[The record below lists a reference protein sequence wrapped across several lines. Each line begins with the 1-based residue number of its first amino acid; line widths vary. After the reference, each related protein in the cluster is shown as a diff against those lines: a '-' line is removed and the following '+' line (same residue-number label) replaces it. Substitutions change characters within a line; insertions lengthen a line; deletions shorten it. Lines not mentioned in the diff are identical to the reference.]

1 LTRLRGRSPLATWL
15 ASLLGFLLALP
26 SCATNPATGRKQLT
40 LISEAQELQ
49 MGQQADQEA
58 AAAIGLYDERGLGAY
73 VQQVGSTLAAQS
85 ERPSLEWTFR
95 VANDHAVNAFALP
108 GGHIYVTRGI
118 LTHMSSEAELASVL
132 GHEIGHVTARHTVS
146 QMTKAQLANV
156 GLALGMILRPQL
168 MNFGNLAELGLNLLF
183 LKYSRNDENQ
193 ADELGLRYISRTH
206 YDPQPMLT
214 LFDTLDRISSAEGE
228 GRVPSWLT
236 THPSPGNRS
245 QHISQL
251 IQQLPPGQK
260 GQTVRREEF
269 LRKIDGMVFGEDP
282 REGFFRENVF
292 YHPELRFRVAFPRG
306 WKTSNLKQAVGA
318 TSPNQDA
325 VVVVTLANRPSPEQ
339 AAREFF
345 SQQGVQQGPAWRGDI
360 NGLPAVANQF
370 AAVTDQGELRG
381 IAAFL
386 SHSGKVFQILGYTPA
401 SRYAQYDR
409 EITDSVNSFARET
422 DRRVLSVQPKHLE
435 IVPVTRET
443 TLQEFNQRHPSTVP
457 LSTLAIINEVDQNG
471 RLAAG
476 TLAKRVVGG
485 EVP

>member
-1 LTRLRGRSPLATWL
+1 MIRSRGRSPLAAWL

-40 LISEAQELQ
+40 LVSEAQEIQ

-58 AAAIGLYDERGLGAY
+58 AAAIGIYDERGLGAY

-95 VANDHAVNAFALP
+95 VANDAAVNAFALP

-206 YDPQPMLT
+206 YDPAPMLT

-228 GRVPSWLT
+228 GRVPSWLA

-260 GQTVRREEF
+260 GQTLRREEF

-386 SHSGKVFQILGYTPA
+386 SHNGKVFQILGYTPA
-401 SRYAQYDR
+401 SRYAVYDR
-409 EITDSVNSFARET
+409 EISASVNSFARET

-435 IVPVTRET
+435 IVPVTREM

-457 LSTLAIINEVDQNG
+457 LSTVAIINEVDQNG